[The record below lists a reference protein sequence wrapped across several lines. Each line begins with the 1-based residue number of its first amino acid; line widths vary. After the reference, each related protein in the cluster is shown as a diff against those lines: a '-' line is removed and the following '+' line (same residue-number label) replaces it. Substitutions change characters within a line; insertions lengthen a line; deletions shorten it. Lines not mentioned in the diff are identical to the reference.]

1 MSSSTN
7 ICLQC
12 GEAFK
17 GRANKKFCSEAHKNQ
32 YHYDNREVAQ
42 PKPVIAPPTAPL
54 RVAPAPIAKP
64 KLSIIQRAPLREEE
78 PELYAYEPEDDW
90 LARQEEEE
98 EAEER
103 AEQAK
108 ALHKLY
114 SALIV
119 KCLKANGAEQDED
132 DLEAWIDKFDEVT
145 EAYRAHPALRQP
157 INQVHERLEDLY
169 WLRDKFQSLQDE
181 AVKQASLWFANEE
194 PVYFELSSKRLAR
207 LRANLLD

>member
-7 ICLQC
+7 VCLQC

-17 GRANKKFCSEAHKNQ
+17 GRANKKFCSEEHKNQ
-32 YHYDNREVAQ
+32 YHYDNRGVTR
-42 PKPVIAPPTAPL
+42 PKSVIAPL
-54 RVAPAPIAKP
+54 RVATAPRDSPIP
-64 KLSIIQRAPLREEE
+64 SITQRVPLREEA
-78 PELYAYEPEDDW
+78 PEVYAYEPEDDW

-98 EAEER
+98 AAEER

-114 SALIV
+114 STLIV
-119 KCLKANGAEQDED
+119 KCLKANGAEQDDD
-132 DLEAWIDKFDEVT
+132 DLETWIDAFDEVS

-157 INQVHERLEDLY
+157 PNQVHARLSDLY

-181 AVKQASLWFANEE
+181 SFKQASLWFSDEE
-194 PVYFELSSKRLAR
+194 PVYFKLSPKRLAR
-207 LRANLLD
+207 LRENLLD